1 MSPFDFNWSPD
12 LVNKVSTQ
20 IDGQLPQ
27 FIADDHPR
35 FSSFLK
41 SYYQYLESGELQL
54 TVDIDN
60 VLLEVTTATNLLRED
75 GGRVVTESGAGT
87 TGKFVV
93 NETITGGT
101 SKATATVLVEDL
113 GHATKPRLFITSQQ
127 KFETGETVTGG
138 TSGATGTVTQYR
150 ASPVQNI
157 QQLLAY
163 ADIDNT
169 IYDFIE
175 QFRESFMNAIPDNLA
190 TGIDKRNLVKNI
202 KELYRRKGTK
212 EASKLFM
219 KILLD
224 QDSEIFYPNQYMLR
238 TSASDWDEP
247 IILRCE
253 PIGKGVEG
261 SDLIGQTIT
270 GQNAGATALVEDATA
285 FSVGGGTS
293 YTEFQIGS
301 IVGTFEADEEING
314 TSISLDTTLRFTVR
328 QIFSTAP
335 ITNDGIL
342 YESGD
347 IIDLDSSVSIGS
359 GDVEAKVNSVNRG
372 SVSGVVIDDAG
383 TNYEVGDLV
392 VFTDN
397 SDEAGLTD
405 IALGK
410 VAVIHGSIIDETDSD
425 RVIQED
431 GTNSFTEYFNVELER
446 GTVSEEEPYAVLG
459 TSVSTSTTQG
469 YYYPIY
475 SSLNN
480 ATESTISKATATVNG
495 TVFASKAVTLDTNV
509 NTITV
514 GMRVKGTNI
523 SGDSNVL
530 VDLVT
535 SQSSIT
541 LTEIVSLSDNDVL
554 TFESESST
562 INSYTFLEYPNIT
575 FYSPKADIQTAK
587 GSYNSTTYTLFG
599 GSFNFPANNLYFES
613 ENASSYTDGIN
624 TEAVMGDRFEY
635 EEAIKIVSK
644 DSDRNSDDGFMLEEY
659 LTGQTFRYDDV
670 PPHPIYGTG
679 PWGNGDATSQTGG
692 ITLIRIFEPGD
703 GYSKL
708 PTASIKSEYGSGA
721 NVLAT
726 TTDIGRVQSVNITN
740 TGFNYTEAPT
750 LEFRANFV
758 IKDITGSFATNSPL
772 TSHTGRVRGYD
783 SSTQVLNV
791 SLEDRVR
798 IFSEGSTSEGI
809 LLEEN
814 TFSQDPVSS
823 AIIGTAVVSDENIY
837 TDNKFR
843 YGGRGVSLAS
853 LPITLDATSAHTEL
867 LLLED
872 GTDGATSGS
881 VLLVEYEN
889 STWTA
894 SAIASGLYQPQRFV
908 LETFAG
914 SDAASPY
921 TWRRWSTPSYPISTN
936 AARPSWYSFDKYRA
950 NAKISEG
957 TGTFLVT
964 DGTLQEVNIV
974 LDGTDSSGTDA
985 GGQLIL
991 NGTDVAGLNDGGK
1004 NVLILNGTDINSTD
1018 GGGVL
1023 LQDVEDFD
1031 NVVLDGTNSSSLHA
1045 SGAVL
1050 NEVDGIDFSAGTTI
1064 ISTATGSAT
1073 IVNADVA
1080 KATPT
1085 LGITA
1090 NKTGNYS
1097 GIEGLIG
1104 ESLIRIQDSYYYQ
1117 QFSYEVQ
1124 TTASS
1129 TTFLDQLKK
1138 AIHPAG
1144 FNVFAKVLTTTFVSM
1159 GVTTTGAELGDE
1171 YVADTSTFT
1180 PILAST
1186 FEVLFDEVQQRRLSW
1201 KRTPAD
1207 ILLETSVN
1215 IIEGAEIVLEI
1226 GSIIIEAGGT
1236 DGDGTNAGDNII
1248 LNGTDSSSTDANR
1261 VIIIEAYSHDIG
1273 DSIELETAQYA
1284 YIDFEAIQ
1292 IESSVESGSIGNLIT
1307 NAGDRIVSE
1316 SQEAISNRIV
1326 FNGTNDTHIF
1336 QADAGGQITLEDDSG
1351 SAIIESSISDGI
1363 GRIEYETTFV
1373 EDRLVDETN
1382 TIPFVREGTSG
1393 EGDVFLTSEIT
1404 IISDT
1409 KIEQT
1414 HTTSSGLAFLA
1425 ESATEGITGDGIE
1438 LESGTALKGS
1448 RLLVTATTT
1457 LGTDAGSD
1465 MLLEDE
1471 ADVNVGQSITIDTF
1485 TTIANDTM
1493 VLDGTDPSSTNAGD
1507 DLLLENPAGLH
1518 GGGKI
1523 LGEDFNPEAYI
1534 IADISRDAHLD
1545 ISDQNGNNVDDVV
1558 SIVLEGDELGT
1569 FKQEDETTVSTTF
1582 GDDILLEYNTGL
1594 QVGGKLQLERT
1605 PIILEDEINTGAT
1618 PFGVYENSIIE
1629 PISYPSDIFVRNI
1642 GKLSLED
1649 VNTSDEPLAGSKL
1662 LIDRTDGGGADLGE
1676 EFTLEHGTSLWHEM
1690 QSPASLNLGWSGTV
1704 STGGISFDSDT
1715 HKWSANKYSSTL

>member
-238 TSASDWDEP
+238 TSDSDWDEP

-253 PIGKGVEG
+253 PIGKGAEG

-270 GQNAGATALVEDATA
+270 GESSGATALVEDATT

-293 YTEFQIGS
+293 YTELQIGS
-301 IVGTFEADEEING
+301 IVGTFEADENING
-314 TSISLDTTLRFTVR
+314 TSISLDATLRFTVR

-359 GDVEAKVNSVNRG
+359 GDVTAIVNSVNRG
-372 SVSGVVIDDAG
+372 SVSGAAIDDAG

-446 GTVSEEEPYAVLG
+446 GTYEAEEPYAVLG

-495 TVFASKAVTLDTNV
+495 TVFASTAVTLDTNV

-530 VDLVT
+530 VDVVT

-541 LTEIVSLSDNDVL
+541 LTETVDLSNNDVL

-599 GSFNFPANNLYFES
+599 GSFNFPANNLYSES
-613 ENASSYTDGIN
+613 GNASSYTDGIN

-644 DSDRNSDDGFMLEEY
+644 DSDRNSDDGFVLES
-659 LTGQTFRYDDV
+659 GS
-670 PPHPIYGTG
+670 
-679 PWGNGDATSQTGG
+679 GNIS
-692 ITLIRIFEPGD
+692 LIRIFEPGD

-708 PTASIKSEYGSGA
+708 PTASIKTRYGSGA
-721 NVLAT
+721 NILAT
-726 TTDIGRVQSVNITN
+726 TTDIGRAQSVNISN
-740 TGFNYTEAPT
+740 PGFNYSEAPT
-750 LEFRANFV
+750 LDFRANFV
-758 IKDITGSFATNSPL
+758 IKDITGSFAINSPL
-772 TSHTGRVRGYD
+772 TSHTGTVRGYD
-783 SSTQVLNV
+783 STTQVLNV

-798 IFSEGSTSEGI
+798 ISSEGSTSEGI

-814 TFSQDPVSS
+814 TFSQNPVSS
-823 AIIGTAVVSDENIY
+823 AIIGTAVISDENIY
-837 TDNKFR
+837 TDNKYTSR
-843 YGGRGVSLAS
+843 IRSGLGGAGYAS

-881 VLLVEYEN
+881 VLLIEYEN

-894 SAIASGLYQPQRFV
+894 SGIASGLSKPPRFV

-914 SDAASPY
+914 SDAVSPY
-921 TWRRWSTPSYPISTN
+921 TWQRWSTPSYPISTN
-936 AARPSWYSFDKYRA
+936 PARPSWYSFDKYRA

-957 TGTFLVT
+957 AGTFLVT

-974 LDGTDSSGTDA
+974 LDGTDSLGTDA

-991 NGTDVAGLNDGGK
+991 NGIDAAGLNDGGK

-1050 NEVDGIDFSAGTTI
+1050 NEDVGIDFSAGTTI

-1104 ESLIRIQDSYYYQ
+1104 EDLIRIQDSYYYQ

-1124 TTASS
+1124 TNASS

-1144 FNVFAKVLTTTFVSM
+1144 FNVFAKVLTTSFVSM

-1186 FEVLFDEVQQRRLSW
+1186 FEVLFDEVQQRRLGT
-1201 KRTPAD
+1201 RTEPAAD

-1215 IIEGAEIVLEI
+1215 NV
-1226 GSIIIEAGGT
+1226 
-1236 DGDGTNAGDNII
+1236 DGENII
-1248 LNGTDSSSTDANR
+1248 LEIQGSEDIVSATWDSTIDFMDSSTITLDGQGLLPADDT
-1261 VIIIEAYSHDIG
+1261 YF
-1273 DSIELETAQYA
+1273 IELEDLKYA
-1284 YIDFEAIQ
+1284 YIDFEAII
-1292 IESSVESGSIGNLIT
+1292 IESDTDVGSLGDLIT
-1307 NAGDRIVSE
+1307 SEGDRIVSE
-1316 SQEAISNRIV
+1316 SQEEIFNRLV
-1326 FNGTNDTHIF
+1326 YDGTDDGHIY
-1336 QADAGGQITLEDDSG
+1336 QPDAGGAITLE
-1351 SAIIESSISDGI
+1351 SAGGVIIFENAMRRDGI
-1363 GRIEYETTFV
+1363 GRIEYETAFV

-1382 TIPFVREGTSG
+1382 TIPFVREGTSA
-1393 EGDVFLTSEIT
+1393 EGDVFLTSEVR

-1425 ESATEGITGDGIE
+1425 ESATEGIAGDGIE
-1438 LESGTALKGS
+1438 LERGTAAKGS
-1448 RLLVTATTT
+1448 RLLVTATTV

-1465 MLLEDE
+1465 MLLE
-1471 ADVNVGQSITIDTF
+1471 AGSDVNVGQSITIDTF
-1485 TTIANDTM
+1485 TTISNDNM
-1493 VLDGTDPSSTNAGD
+1493 VLESSLDSD
-1507 DLLLENPAGLH
+1507 DLLLENPVGRH

-1523 LGEDFNPEAYI
+1523 LGEDFNPEAYF

-1582 GDDILLEYNTGL
+1582 GDDLLLEYNTGL

-1605 PIILEDEINTGAT
+1605 PIILEDVINTGAT
-1618 PFGVYENSIIE
+1618 PFGAYKDSTIE

-1642 GKLSLED
+1642 GKLSMED

-1662 LIDRTDGGGADLGE
+1662 LIDRTDLGGADLGE
-1676 EFTLEHGTSLWHEM
+1676 EFTLEDGTSLWHEM
-1690 QSPASLNLGWSGTV
+1690 QSLVVSLSYLGWSGTV
-1704 STGGISFDSDT
+1704 STGGISFDSDS
-1715 HKWSANKYSSTL
+1715 HKWSAGKYTSTL